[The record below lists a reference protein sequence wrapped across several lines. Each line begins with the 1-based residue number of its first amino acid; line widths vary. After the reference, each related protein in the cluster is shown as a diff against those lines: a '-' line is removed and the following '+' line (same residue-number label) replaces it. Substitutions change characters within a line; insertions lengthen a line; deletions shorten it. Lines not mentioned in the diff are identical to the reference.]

1 MPRMPRTRTEW
12 EKLLRL
18 ASLITGIVLATV
30 LIINYTTPWIKDL
43 IAWIKDLIECT
54 EIQEYAASKN
64 SEVFHYSDCSHVEKM
79 KPENLISFMTREEAI
94 ASGRRP
100 CKTCEP

>member
-30 LIINYTTPWIKDL
+30 LIINYTTPWIKDF
-43 IAWIKDLIECT
+43 IEWIKGLCEENDT
-54 EIQEYAASKN
+54 YKYAASKD
-64 SEVFHYSDCSHVEKM
+64 SKVFPDGFPYFV
-79 KPENLISFMTREEAI
+79 
-94 ASGRRP
+94 
-100 CKTCEP
+100 